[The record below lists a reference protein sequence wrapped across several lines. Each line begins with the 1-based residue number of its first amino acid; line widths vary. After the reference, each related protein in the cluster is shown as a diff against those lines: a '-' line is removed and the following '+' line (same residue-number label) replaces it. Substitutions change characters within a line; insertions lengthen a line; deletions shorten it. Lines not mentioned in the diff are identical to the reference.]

1 MSRASKEPLRDDL
14 ADLDWLRLLSGIG
27 GRRLERQVAASLK
40 VTTTVR
46 LTQAEKIDALLL
58 IAAKGL
64 QAVERIATCMERAN
78 LARRRTRA
86 GKQRVAVPHRRRRS

>member
-1 MSRASKEPLRDDL
+1 L

-46 LTQAEKIDALLL
+46 LTHAEKIDALLL
-58 IAAKGL
+58 IAARGL
-64 QAVERIATCMERAN
+64 EAVERIATRMERRP
-78 LARRRTRA
+78 ARARTKRRA
-86 GKQRVAVPHRRRRS
+86 GR